1 MQFNK
6 ELFGNRLKEA
16 RNKRKLSQEELSKLT
31 GISVQTLSS
40 YETGHSAPVMD
51 YMYLISLAL
60 NTSVDF
66 LLFGE
71 KHNIQ
76 LIHEENIDDTKSFL
90 NVILKLID
98 TNLVSL
104 EIINSPFLPK
114 AINLKITDMDI
125 YNRISDIKKIVDD
138 RNKFDSSTYNL
149 IINSL
154 INNNNRKLN

>member
-76 LIHEENIDDTKSFL
+76 LINEDNIDDTKSF
-90 NVILKLID
+90 
-98 TNLVSL
+98 
-104 EIINSPFLPK
+104 F
-114 AINLKITDMDI
+114 
-125 YNRISDIKKIVDD
+125 IS
-138 RNKFDSSTYNL
+138 
-149 IINSL
+149 
-154 INNNNRKLN
+154 